1 MPTKFADEGFV
12 VLVRI
17 AIERGP
23 AQREAYVIGC
33 ATQEECEV
41 KVQQMYSSDK
51 NAEFF
56 ISPMSAA
63 DIKRLR
69 FMPGEVRPW
78 L

>member
-17 AIERGP
+17 PIERGP
-23 AQREAYVIGC
+23 AQRETYVVGC
-33 ATQEECEV
+33 ATQEECEI
-41 KVQQMYSSDK
+41 KIRQMYASNK

-56 ISPMSAA
+56 ISPMSPAT
-63 DIKRLR
+63 IKRLR
-69 FMPGEVRPW
+69 LMPGEVRPW